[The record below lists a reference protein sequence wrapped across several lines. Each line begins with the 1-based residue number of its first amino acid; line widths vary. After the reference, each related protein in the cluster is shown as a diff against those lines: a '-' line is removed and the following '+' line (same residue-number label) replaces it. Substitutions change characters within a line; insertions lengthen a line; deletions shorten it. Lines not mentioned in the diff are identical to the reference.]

1 MVLAR
6 EAKDMAES
14 VAYYSELH
22 ENGAA
27 LYEQRLLDVSLA
39 AGKVEK
45 RVEDAERRVDQVN
58 NLIHSN

>member
-22 ENGAA
+22 ESGAA